1 MTALSAPAIR
11 KTRNTDA
18 YSYADYPVG
27 TGATLY
33 EGALVAYN
41 TTTGRAV
48 AASVVAGRKFLGLAQ
63 ETKTGVTAATVTC
76 KVAWDLEALVNVH
89 SSLTAAYVGS
99 NACIYTDNDVSTM
112 SDTGTTL
119 SRIRVG
125 EVTQIESGDAW
136 IRLRQYSESD
146 V

>member
-1 MTALSAPAIR
+1 MAALTAATIR

-18 YSYADYPVG
+18 YSYADYTVG

-48 AASVVAGRKFLGLAQ
+48 AASVTTGRKFLGLAL

-99 NACIYTDNDVSTM
+99 NAAVYTDNDVTTWT
-112 SDTGTTL
+112 DAGTAGV
-119 SRIRVG
+119 RIRIG
-125 EVTQIESGDAW
+125 ETVQLESGDAW
-136 IRLRQYSESD
+136 VRLRQYSESD
-146 V
+146 A